1 MPSRKAAFRIEKD
14 FLGEVKVPIKAYY
27 GIQTCRA
34 AKNFPI
40 SAITPKP
47 VFIKATAIVKLA
59 SAKANQTLG
68 LLDKKRARAI
78 IQASQEII
86 SGKLHNEFIV
96 DAYQAGAGTSHNM
109 NANEVIAN
117 RAEELLGGK
126 RGDYCLVHP
135 NDHVN
140 MSQSSNDVYPTAMR
154 LSAISASTSLINALT
169 ALERALSNKARQFDN
184 IIKSGRTHLQDAVPI
199 RLGQEFGAYASSI
212 KNSAERV
219 KTAQEALK
227 NIGLGGTAVGTGINT
242 HLKYAKTILCELKKA
257 SLIKDLKPAPD
268 AFTALSS
275 VADFIAYSGALKGLS
290 VELIKIANDL
300 RLLSSGPNT
309 GIGEIKLPAV
319 QPGSSIM
326 PGKVNP
332 VMAEMLSMVCFQAI
346 GNDLTITMAGQAGQL
361 ELNVMTPV
369 INCNILHTTELLENA
384 VKAFTQNC
392 VIGITADKKK
402 CAEHFEDSAG
412 LATVLNTFIG
422 YEKAS
427 EVAKEALESGRTIK
441 AVSVEKGVFTE
452 KEWNLLFDTVKIT
465 TPGQLRRKQRRG

>member
-1 MPSRKAAFRIEKD
+1 MPSNKTAFRIEKD

-34 AKNFPI
+34 AKNFRI
-40 SAITPKP
+40 SCITPKP
-47 VFIKATAIVKLA
+47 VFIIATAIVKLA
-59 SAKANQTLG
+59 SAKANLSLG
-68 LLDKKRARAI
+68 LIDKKRARAI
-78 IQASQEII
+78 IQSSEDLI
-86 SGKLHNEFIV
+86 SGKLHDEFIV

-126 RGDYCLVHP
+126 RGDYRLVHP

-154 LSAISASTSLINALT
+154 LSAISASTALINALT
-169 ALERALSNKARQFDN
+169 ELEKAFQKKARQFDH

-212 KNSAERV
+212 KNSAEHV
-219 KTAQEALK
+219 KTAQKGLK

-242 HLKYAKTILCELKKA
+242 HLKYAKTVLGELKKA
-257 SLIKDLKPAPD
+257 SLLKDLKPAPN

-275 VADFIAYSGALKGLS
+275 VADFVAYSGALKNLS
-290 VELIKIANDL
+290 VELIKIANDV

-309 GIGEIKLPAV
+309 GLGEIKLPAV

-332 VMAEMLSMVCFQAI
+332 VMAEMTSMVCFQAI
-346 GNDLTITMAGQAGQL
+346 GNDLTVTMAGQAGQL

-369 INCNILHTTELLENA
+369 INYNILQTTELLENA

-392 VIGITADKKK
+392 VIGITADKKR
-402 CAEHFEDSAG
+402 CAEHFENSAG
-412 LATVLNTFIG
+412 LATALNTFIG

-427 EVAKEALESGRTIK
+427 EVAKEALRTGRSIK
-441 AVSVEKGVFTE
+441 AVAVEKGILTE
-452 KEWNLLFDTVKIT
+452 KEWGMLFDVIRIT
-465 TPGQLRRKQRRG
+465 TPGQIHKKQ